1 VACTPSATILRPGDV
16 NDPMRAPKRASGI
29 DEALPIFTGS
39 WREDLGAF
47 WATILL
53 SCFVN
58 VKTASAFQQCT
69 WRKSARHLHLFANA
83 ARWTASLWCQR
94 QLIRLAIIGF
104 RMVVAITIIP
114 GNTVRIFRSVPQ
126 VQVAIRMVVTIGF
139 IVGGAPEPPRSLV
152 CGHPR
157 LMIVVAGI
165 EDILGAATAA
175 VLWASDINDPI
186 RCTK

>member
-1 VACTPSATILRPGDV
+1 
-16 NDPMRAPKRASGI
+16 
-29 DEALPIFTGS
+29 
-39 WREDLGAF
+39 
-47 WATILL
+47 
-53 SCFVN
+53 
-58 VKTASAFQQCT
+58 
-69 WRKSARHLHLFANA
+69 
-83 ARWTASLWCQR
+83 
-94 QLIRLAIIGF
+94 
-104 RMVVAITIIP
+104 MVVAITIIP

-139 IVGGAPEPPRSLV
+139 IVGGAPEPPRSFV

-157 LMIVVAGI
+157 LLIAVAGI